1 MLKSSAEG
9 EVIFMRSDELYHYG
23 VKGMKWGVRR
33 YQNADGSY
41 TDDGKRRYGRGSGGR
56 RVGGLKELNK
66 QRKASARKAYS
77 RDRRDILDNFGD
89 EIKVPSYLKGKAAE
103 RYVQSM
109 REVVDYY
116 KANPRRVGAY
126 KTLSDGRIGKTN
138 WAPNYSESQRAEDR
152 RVYSRGAVRRINKR
166 LLNGETIKGSRSA
179 EADRIHRYRSASN
192 IAGKIGSAVG
202 TVAGGAGA
210 YYLSRKFGH
219 GSLRDPIAVGA
230 ASMGAGIG
238 NAVGRSIGGRGTMI
252 LGGYGRKRRR

>member
-1 MLKSSAEG
+1 MSTYLVHHG
-9 EVIFMRSDELYHYG
+9 I
-23 VKGMKWGVRR
+23 KGQKWGTRR

-41 TDDGKRRYGRGSGGR
+41 TDEGKRRYGRGSGGR
-56 RVGGLKELNK
+56 RIG
-66 QRKASARKAYS
+66 
-77 RDRRDILDNFGD
+77 
-89 EIKVPSYLKGKAAE
+89 AE
-103 RYVQSM
+103 
-109 REVVDYY
+109 
-116 KANPRRVGAY
+116 
-126 KTLSDGRIGKTN
+126 RIGKTN

-192 IAGKIGSAVG
+192 IAGKVGSAVG
-202 TVAGGAGA
+202 TIAGGAGA
-210 YYLSRKFGH
+210 YYLARKYGH

-230 ASMGAGIG
+230 TSIGAGIG